1 MVAGA
6 LQCRKTWY
14 SLVARAMGPPLLAG
28 RSGNGMSTLPINTDD
43 SPSFL
48 LELVYRLRI
57 RDAMTEDIITVPR
70 GTPLRHVQAIMKENA
85 ITGVPVAED
94 GRLLGMISVD
104 DIIHALDSGHIED
117 LVEDRMS
124 RNLIVLEDDMPLSF
138 GISYFEKY
146 HYGRFPVLNRRKQLV
161 GIISSRDIL
170 VALLLEFNKEIEVL
184 ERKVHLNEPVPASSG
199 THREFVIRKFDF
211 ENAGKASFEI
221 KKLCKERHNDPK
233 LIRRVAV
240 AAYELEMNLVVHSN
254 GGKVFFTW
262 DNGKATVRTIDTGP
276 GIPDVEAAVEEG
288 YSTATE
294 WVRSLGFGAGMGL
307 PNTKRVADDF
317 SIESSPAGTKVSATI
332 RFPKGEE
339 E

>member
-1 MVAGA
+1 M
-6 LQCRKTWY
+6 T
-14 SLVARAMGPPLLAG
+14 
-28 RSGNGMSTLPINTDD
+28 TLPINTDD

-48 LELVYRLRI
+48 LELVYRLKI
-57 RDAMTEDIITVPR
+57 RDVMTEDVITVPR
-70 GTPLRHVQAIMKENA
+70 GTPLRHVQSIMKENA

-104 DIIHALDSGHIED
+104 DIIHALDNGHIED
-117 LVEDRMS
+117 MVEDRMS
-124 RNLIVLEDDMPLSF
+124 RNLIVLEDDMPLTF

-146 HYGRFPVLNRRKQLV
+146 RYGRFPILNRRKELV
-161 GIISSRDIL
+161 GIITSRDIL
-170 VALLLEFNKEIEVL
+170 VALLLEFNKEL
-184 ERKVHLNEPVPASSG
+184 EALEKQVHLDEPVAASSG

-221 KKLCKERHNDPK
+221 KKFCKERHNDSK

-254 GGKVFFTW
+254 GGKVFFSWENNT
-262 DNGKATVRTIDTGP
+262 ATVRTIDTGP
-276 GIPDVEAAVEEG
+276 GIPDVEQAVEEG

-317 SIESSPAGTKVSATI
+317 SIESSPAGTKVSAII
-332 RFPKGEE
+332 RFPKGEQE
-339 E
+339 